1 MSIQQKVESDYKQA
15 FKAND
20 RAVVSALRMLKSVIK
35 NREIDVGRELTD
47 EETIEMIAKEVKRR
61 REAAKQYEQGGRSEL
76 AQRELADISVY
87 NRYLPPSL
95 SEAEI
100 SRLIDETIGSLGA
113 VGMSDIGKVMGAVMN
128 KLKGR
133 ADGGVVQA
141 LVRKRLEA

>member
-1 MSIQQKVESDYKQA
+1 MSLQQKIESDYKQS

-20 RAVVSALRMLKSVIK
+20 RAAVSALRMLKSVIK

-47 EETIEMIAKEVKRR
+47 QETVEVIAKEVKRR

-76 AQRELADISVY
+76 AQRELADVSVY
-87 NRYLPPSL
+87 NRYLPPAL

-100 SRLIDETIGSLGA
+100 SRVIDETISRLGA
-113 VGMSDIGKVMGAVMN
+113 AGAPDIGKVMGAVMN